1 MYPHVKR
8 PDGDNLEKYLND
20 SLNGV
25 VWTDDARIAWLLR
38 SKTLTCAKE
47 GETILCVCELEQAE
61 IDYGKIL
68 KCIEEHVRIV

>member
-25 VWTDDARIAWLLR
+25 VWTDDSRIAWLLR

-47 GETILCVCELEQAE
+47 GATVLCVCEMKQAE
-61 IDYGKIL
+61 TDYGMIL
-68 KCIEEHVRIV
+68 QCIEENLRI